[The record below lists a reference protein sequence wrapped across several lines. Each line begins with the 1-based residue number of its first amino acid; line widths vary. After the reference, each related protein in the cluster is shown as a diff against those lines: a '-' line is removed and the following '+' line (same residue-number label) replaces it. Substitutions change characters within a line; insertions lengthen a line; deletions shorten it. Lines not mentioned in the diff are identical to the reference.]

1 MIDSMG
7 HILDGRYAIT
17 YRIHAGGIA
26 TIYLARDQFLRR
38 SVVLKVLHPSLAT
51 VPAYVERFRR
61 EACVAA
67 SLSHPNLIS
76 VYNLGACA
84 GTYYIVMEHVT
95 GPSLGQ
101 SLRVGGRIS
110 EVRALQITAQV
121 AAALAAAHE
130 RGVVHGDIR
139 SPNILLAA
147 HGQVKIT
154 DFGCARTAPGDRQ
167 ADLYHLG
174 LVLREMLTGS
184 RMTDPDAMSPSAW
197 AELGLSP
204 CTDAIVRRA
213 LAPNAAFRFPTAEA
227 MRAASESALS
237 QIAIET
243 SRSDHSRAQR
253 VRSVDRQPRIGLL
266 DLLRPRSTRLAS

>member
-1 MIDSMG
+1 MIDLLG
-7 HILDGRYAIT
+7 QILDGRYALT
-17 YRIHAGGIA
+17 YRIHVGGIA
-26 TIYLARDQFLRR
+26 TVYLARDQFLRR
-38 SVVLKVLHPSLAT
+38 SVVLKVLHPALAT
-51 VPAYVERFRR
+51 APAYVERFRR

-101 SLRVGGRIS
+101 SLQIGGRIS

-130 RGVVHGDIR
+130 RGIAHGDVR
-139 SPNILLAA
+139 SHNILLAA

-154 DFGCARTAPGDRQ
+154 DFGCAQTATGDGR

-174 LVLREMLTGS
+174 LMLHEMLTGS
-184 RMTDPDAMSPSAW
+184 QTMPAGTMAPAAW
-197 AELGLSP
+197 ARLRLSP
-204 CTDAIVRRA
+204 WTDAIVRRA
-213 LAPNAAFRFPTAEA
+213 LAPDAAFRFPTAEA

-237 QIAIET
+237 QIAIEA
-243 SRSDHSRAQR
+243 SRPDHSRAR
-253 VRSVDRQPRIGLL
+253 AAHSVDRQPRIGLL